1 MKNCPSRFLVNESFM
16 ASVHIYT
23 ECDLNVQW
31 RLHNAPGGNNVRISW
46 NADKRIVV
54 ELLIELLNHLHQPVL
69 MAHNVS
75 GIAEGR
81 DLAFLKS
88 NDVISFTIF
97 PSAS

>member
-1 MKNCPSRFLVNESFM
+1 M
-16 ASVHIYT
+16 AY
-23 ECDLNVQW
+23 
-31 RLHNAPGGNNVRISW
+31 
-46 NADKRIVV
+46 
-54 ELLIELLNHLHQPVL
+54 
-69 MAHNVS
+69 NVS